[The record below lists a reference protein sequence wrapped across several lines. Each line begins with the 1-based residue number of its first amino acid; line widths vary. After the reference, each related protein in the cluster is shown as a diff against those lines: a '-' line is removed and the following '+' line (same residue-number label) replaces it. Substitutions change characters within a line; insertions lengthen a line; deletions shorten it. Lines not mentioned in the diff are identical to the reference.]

1 MKYLPPNWKMLLL
14 IAGLSVGFVAAI
26 TSNNSRLKYKIAE
39 LEGQNTILKESN
51 DSLSKER
58 VVIVDRIERYEIE
71 IEHLMEV
78 ENMIMKQKDELENKI
93 KNIKPKY
100 EKANNH
106 AANYTTDSISR
117 YFSDIK

>member
-1 MKYLPPNWKMLLL
+1 MKYLPPNWRMLLL
-14 IAGLSVGFVAAI
+14 IVGMSIAFIFAF
-26 TSNNSRLKYKIAE
+26 TSNNSRLNAKIAE

-58 VVIVDRIERYEIE
+58 VAIIDSIERYEIE
-71 IEHLMEV
+71 IEHLLEI
-78 ENMIMKQKDELENKI
+78 ENAVLQQRDELENKI

>member
-1 MKYLPPNWKMLLL
+1 MKYLPPNRKMLLL
-14 IAGLSVGFVAAI
+14 IAGLSVGFVAAF

-58 VVIVDRIERYEIE
+58 VAIVDRIERYEIE

>member
-1 MKYLPPNWKMLLL
+1 MKYLPPNWRMLLL
-14 IAGLSVGFVAAI
+14 IVGMSTAFIFAF
-26 TSNNSRLKYKIAE
+26 TSNNSRLNAKIAE

-58 VVIVDRIERYEIE
+58 VAIIDSIERYEIE
-71 IEHLMEV
+71 IEHLLEI
-78 ENMIMKQKDELENKI
+78 ENAVLQQRDELENKI

-117 YFSDIK
+117 YFSDLK

>member
-1 MKYLPPNWKMLLL
+1 MKYLPPNWTMLLL
-14 IAGLSVGFVAAI
+14 ITGLSVGFVAAF

>member
-26 TSNNSRLKYKIAE
+26 TSNNSRLNAKIAN
-39 LEGQNTILKESN
+39 LEGQNKILKESN
-51 DSLSKER
+51 DSLAKDR
-58 VVIVDRIERYEIE
+58 IAILDRIERYEIE

-78 ENMIMKQKDELENKI
+78 ENMILKEKDELENKI
-93 KNIKPKY
+93 KKIKPKY

>member
-1 MKYLPPNWKMLLL
+1 MKYLPPNWRMLLL
-14 IAGLSVGFVAAI
+14 IVGMSIAFVFAF
-26 TSNNSRLKYKIAE
+26 TNNNSRLKAKIAE

-51 DSLSKER
+51 DSLSTER
-58 VVIVDRIERYEIE
+58 VAIVDRIERYEIE

-78 ENMIMKQKDELENKI
+78 ENMILKQKDELENKI

>member
-1 MKYLPPNWKMLLL
+1 MKYLPPNWKILLL
-14 IAGLSVGFVAAI
+14 IAGLSVGFVAAF
-26 TSNNSRLKYKIAE
+26 TSNNSRLNVKIAN
-39 LEGQNTILKESN
+39 LEGQNKILKERN
-51 DSLSKER
+51 DSLAK
-58 VVIVDRIERYEIE
+58 DRIAILDSIDRYEIE
-71 IEHLMEV
+71 IEQLIEL
-78 ENMIMKQKDELENKI
+78 ESIILKQKDELENKI

>member
-1 MKYLPPNWKMLLL
+1 MKYLPPNWRMLLL
-14 IAGLSVGFVAAI
+14 IVGMSTAFIFAF
-26 TSNNSRLKYKIAE
+26 TSNNSRLNAKIAE

-58 VVIVDRIERYEIE
+58 VAIIDSIERYEIE
-71 IEHLMEV
+71 IEHLLEI
-78 ENMIMKQKDELENKI
+78 ENAVLQQRDELENKI

>member
-14 IAGLSVGFVAAI
+14 IAGLSVGFVAAF

-58 VVIVDRIERYEIE
+58 VAIVDRIERYEIE

-78 ENMIMKQKDELENKI
+78 ENMIMKQKDEIENKI